1 MRNHIIVLVF
11 LANTSTLMSQMTI
24 SRSITTV
31 LERYENKWQN
41 WGGDAETIN
50 FAAVKYI
57 SDKDSI
63 VTMQIRVTNKD
74 WEKTSFSTGS
84 AFGSGNSWAFG
95 ISSTQTLQKRL
106 GFIILSK
113 AEATA
118 LYNFENEMFVK
129 SSQATHP
136 ENETIW
142 SLTLGDRF
150 VVSVTYDGKWK
161 HVWTIDDASFQ
172 IPEFEVIPMFKKL
185 RNVLSLM

>member
-1 MRNHIIVLVF
+1 MRNHLIILIF
-11 LANTSTLMSQMTI
+11 WANISTIMSQMTI

-31 LERYENKWQN
+31 LDKYENKWQH
-41 WGGDAETIN
+41 WGGDAETIS

-57 SDKDSI
+57 SDNDSI

-74 WEKTSFSTGS
+74 WEKNSVSTGS

-113 AEATA
+113 VEANA
-118 LYNFENEMFVK
+118 LYDFENEMFVK
-129 SSQATHP
+129 SSQPTHP
-136 ENETIW
+136 ENETTW
-142 SLTLGDRF
+142 SLTAGERF

-185 RNVLSLM
+185 RNVLNLL